1 MYVAVKGGEAAID
14 NAHKLL
20 AHKRRGD
27 VSVND
32 LSIPQIKQQL
42 SLAVD
47 RVMTEGSLYDQDL
60 AALAIK
66 QAMGD
71 TIEAIFLLRAYRTTL
86 PRFNFTQV
94 IDTSAMRVER
104 RISAIYKDIPG
115 GQALGPT
122 FDYTHRLLDFSLL
135 VEENENDD
143 SHLLKKTDVG
153 IESSISTLS
162 DEATDHL
169 ERYPRVLDFLQQE
182 GLLPASVNSAQAVD
196 DITREPL
203 DYPTSRSA
211 RLQQLTRADEGFLLA
226 LGYSTQRGYGRTHP
240 FAGEIRM
247 GYVDVSV
254 TVDELGFDICL
265 GEICVSECEMV
276 NQFAGNQTQPP
287 QFTQGYGISF
297 GFCERKTLAMA
308 LVDRSLQAKEL
319 GEATDTPAA
328 SEEFVLSHCD
338 NVEASGFV
346 SHLKLPHYVD
356 FQSELALVR
365 KMRKEYFVKNTENA
379 SEDSATTKTQSQYK
393 SEERTNG

>member
-27 VSVND
+27 VSVNE
-32 LSIPQIKQQL
+32 LSIVQIKQQL

-94 IDTSAMRVER
+94 IDTSAMRIER

-122 FDYTHRLLDFSLL
+122 FDYTHRLLDFSLF
-135 VEENENDD
+135 VEENENDGN
-143 SHLLKKTDVG
+143 HFLKKSDADV
-153 IESSISTLS
+153 ENSLSPLS
-162 DEATDHL
+162 DETTDDF
-169 ERYPRVLDFLQQE
+169 EKYPRVLDFLQQE
-182 GLLPASVNSAQAVD
+182 GLLPPSVNSAQAVD

-203 DYPTSRSA
+203 DYPSSRSA
-211 RLQQLTRADEGFLLA
+211 RLQQLTRADEGFLLS

-247 GYVDVSV
+247 GYVDVSI
-254 TVDELGFDICL
+254 TIDELGFDICL

-276 NQFAGNQTQPP
+276 NQFAGNQAQPP

-297 GFCERKTLAMA
+297 GFSERKTLAMA

-319 GEATDTPAA
+319 GESTDTPAA

-365 KMRKEYFVKNTENA
+365 KMRQEHFAKHKENT
-379 SEDSATTKTQSQYK
+379 SSDCDMTKTQSQYK